1 MLRNVARRSSDQSS
15 NAKGR
20 SQRVVHVASG
30 GRVRR
35 IAAILPAASPMT
47 GDTCRRRRRAH
58 STPGRRFSHCGAT
71 DIKRTYQPKKKYRR
85 KTHGFRIRM
94 STPGGRQVLKAR
106 RRKGRKRL
114 TPAPTR

>member
-1 MLRNVARRSSDQSS
+1 MRSPGHKRSERTTSCDLVAAIPGKERRSTAALVYSRRNPVGLSGAQS
-15 NAKGR
+15 APD
-20 SQRVVHVASG
+20 
-30 GRVRR
+30 
-35 IAAILPAASPMT
+35 AISLGETA
-47 GDTCRRRRRAH
+47 
-58 STPGRRFSHCGAT
+58 
-71 DIKRTYQPKKKYRR
+71 IKRTYQPKKRYRR

>member
-1 MLRNVARRSSDQSS
+1 MRGSTHKRRE
-15 NAKGR
+15 
-20 SQRVVHVASG
+20 RVTSAMTFDSI
-30 GRVRR
+30 GRVGTLLLG
-35 IAAILPAASPMT
+35 ILAGQP
-47 GDTCRRRRRAH
+47 RRAQ
-58 STPGRRFSHCGAT
+58 RRLERPRRDQCLGETA
-71 DIKRTYQPKKKYRR
+71 IKRTYQPKKKYRR

>member
-1 MLRNVARRSSDQSS
+1 VLTFHRSP
-15 NAKGR
+15 
-20 SQRVVHVASG
+20 
-30 GRVRR
+30 
-35 IAAILPAASPMT
+35 IPL
-47 GDTCRRRRRAH
+47 
-58 STPGRRFSHCGAT
+58 CGAT

-114 TPAPTR
+114 TPAPPR

>member
-1 MLRNVARRSSDQSS
+1 MSGVLTSRPVAD
-15 NAKGR
+15 
-20 SQRVVHVASG
+20 
-30 GRVRR
+30 
-35 IAAILPAASPMT
+35 
-47 GDTCRRRRRAH
+47 
-58 STPGRRFSHCGAT
+58 SHCAEPA

-114 TPAPTR
+114 TPAPPR

>member
-1 MLRNVARRSSDQSS
+1 MRGPAHKRRERTRT
-15 NAKGR
+15 KPR
-20 SQRVVHVASG
+20 SETCG
-30 GRVRR
+30 GRTASRLAEGWAAHPLVYSRR
-35 IAAILPAASPMT
+35 NPVGLSGAQERP
-47 GDTCRRRRRAH
+47 RRDPCLGETA
-58 STPGRRFSHCGAT
+58 
-71 DIKRTYQPKKKYRR
+71 IKRTYQPKKRYRR

>member
-1 MLRNVARRSSDQSS
+1 MREPSNKRRERATHLR
-15 NAKGR
+15 G
-20 SQRVVHVASG
+20 VV
-30 GRVRR
+30 VRR
-35 IAAILPAASPMT
+35 LGILAAQP
-47 GDTCRRRRRAH
+47 RRAQ
-58 STPGRRFSHCGAT
+58 RRPERPRRDPCLGETA
-71 DIKRTYQPKKKYRR
+71 IKRTYQPKKRYRR

>member
-1 MLRNVARRSSDQSS
+1 MRGPGHNRSER
-15 NAKGR
+15 AIWR
-20 SQRVVHVASG
+20 ASG
-30 GRVRR
+30 VEGL
-35 IAAILPAASPMT
+35 AARCLGILAGQP
-47 GDTCRRRRRAH
+47 RRAQ
-58 STPGRRFSHCGAT
+58 RRLERPRRDQCLGETA
-71 DIKRTYQPKKKYRR
+71 IKRTYQPKKKYRR